1 MLFNAVNYLRS
12 KKRGREATRNPFEG
26 RISSNA
32 TSLEKKRLFSQRKK
46 KAEDGERGWWL
57 MRPSHELPSVN
68 VISRSVSP
76 SFARS
81 LCNSLV
87 PTSLRD
93 HARFYLRFHPSCPL
107 YFRSVPLDCCLPI
120 ENAKFIHLTA
130 ISDTRSPAI
139 TCLIWYTQG

>member
-32 TSLEKKRLFSQRKK
+32 TSLGKKRLFSQRKK
-46 KAEDGERGWWL
+46 KGEDGERGWWL
-57 MRPSHELPSVN
+57 MRPSHELASAN
-68 VISRSVSP
+68 VISRSVSL

-81 LCNSLV
+81 LCNPVV

-107 YFRSVPLDCCLPI
+107 YFRLVPLDCCLPI

-130 ISDTRSPAI
+130 TSDTRSPAI
-139 TCLIWYTQG
+139 TCLI